1 MVLKFWQTKRKIAI
15 LFLLIIAL
23 QIILLS
29 PGYYL
34 GWQWGDEYFQK
45 NSEKYSCFSPSPK
58 NTTLCNELFN
68 SNPALIHSTNHLLE
82 KQLSIFTKNEFNQN
96 YFYDFND
103 TDRTNEFY
111 QVTRITPFGIQ
122 DSSPAAVAALG
133 IGYGDEVI
141 VSPYTMTACAMAPL
155 LFGAIP
161 VFSDVEKETG
171 CMDVKSIE
179 RALSNRTKAI
189 LVVHQFGIPADMDK
203 IMELAKQHDLKVIED
218 CAQAHGAKYNNKFV
232 GTFGAIGVFSLNVN
246 KSIQTGEGGIC
257 ITDDEELAYRLA
269 LIRNHGEA
277 VVGPAKYAN
286 VVNIFGFNFRL
297 TELQAAIARE
307 QLKKINKLNDH
318 RLDLVE
324 TFSRG
329 LDNHPFLHPLSGRSG
344 CYSTYYVCPLRYESG
359 IARVEREEFVAAL
372 NAEGAQFYQG
382 YVEPLYLQPL
392 YQQQSLFKH
401 SYPFS
406 APENRGHTAR
416 YEKGTCS
423 VAELLHQ
430 KTMIINEHIRFPHKK
445 RDIEQLIQIVIKVT
459 G

>member
-1 MVLKFWQTKRKIAI
+1 M
-15 LFLLIIAL
+15 
-23 QIILLS
+23 
-29 PGYYL
+29 
-34 GWQWGDEYFQK
+34 
-45 NSEKYSCFSPSPK
+45 
-58 NTTLCNELFN
+58 
-68 SNPALIHSTNHLLE
+68 
-82 KQLSIFTKNEFNQN
+82 
-96 YFYDFND
+96 
-103 TDRTNEFY
+103 
-111 QVTRITPFGIQ
+111 
-122 DSSPAAVAALG
+122 
-133 IGYGDEVI
+133 
-141 VSPYTMTACAMAPL
+141 
-155 LFGAIP
+155 
-161 VFSDVEKETG
+161 
-171 CMDVKSIE
+171 
-179 RALSNRTKAI
+179 
-189 LVVHQFGIPADMDK
+189 
-203 IMELAKQHDLKVIED
+203 
-218 CAQAHGAKYNNKFV
+218 
-232 GTFGAIGVFSLNVN
+232 
-246 KSIQTGEGGIC
+246 
-257 ITDDEELAYRLA
+257 A

-277 VVGPAKYAN
+277 VVGPAKYEN

-329 LDNHPFLHPLSGRSG
+329 LDNHPFLHPLSGRPG
-344 CYSTYYVCPLRYESG
+344 CYSTYYVYPLRYESG

-372 NAEGAQFYQG
+372 NAEGALFYQG

>member
-1 MVLKFWQTKRKIAI
+1 MYLDLKRSN
-15 LFLLIIAL
+15 LAL
-23 QIILLS
+23 NGGQPVRTAPWLDNFTT
-29 PGYYL
+29 
-34 GWQWGDEYFQK
+34 GDEEKDAVIRVLDSGYLSKFEGSHTPDPPFSFYGGPEVQGLEREWSEYYGCK
-45 NSEKYSCFSPSPK
+45 HSISVNSATSGLY
-58 NTTLCNELFN
+58 
-68 SNPALIHSTNHLLE
+68 
-82 KQLSIFTKNEFNQN
+82 
-96 YFYDFND
+96 
-103 TDRTNEFY
+103 
-111 QVTRITPFGIQ
+111 
-122 DSSPAAVAALG
+122 AAIGAIGV
-133 IGYGDEVI
+133 GYGDEVI

-203 IMELAKQHDLKVIED
+203 IMVLAKQHNLKVIED
-218 CAQAHGAKYNNKFV
+218 CAQAHGAKYNNKYV

-277 VVGPAKYAN
+277 VVGPAKYEN

-307 QLKKINKLNDH
+307 QLKKTNKLNDH

-324 TFSRG
+324 AFSRG
-329 LDNHPFLHPLSGRSG
+329 LDNHPFLHPLSGRPG
-344 CYSTYYVCPLRYESG
+344 CYSTYYVYPLRYESG